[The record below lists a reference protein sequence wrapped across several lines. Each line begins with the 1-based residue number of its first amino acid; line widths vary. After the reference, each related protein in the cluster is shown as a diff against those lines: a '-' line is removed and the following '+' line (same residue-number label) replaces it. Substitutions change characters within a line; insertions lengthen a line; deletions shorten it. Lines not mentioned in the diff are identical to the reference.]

1 MRKITCKNGQAYL
14 EFGNTYSPFVLL
26 NVEGIYSV
34 NFSVNATENS
44 MSDGAT
50 FIGSNAQ
57 LRNIIL
63 TIGDK
68 DNHGENRRKL
78 YEVFKPRQKSTFIY
92 EEEDGDFKEKRV
104 IEYYTESINNNG
116 YGKGH
121 RVTTISLICPE
132 PMFSDN
138 FDTNIAMTSWINK
151 FEFMHEFKAEEFATK
166 KKEKLVVIDN
176 LSTVENIGMEI
187 SIKAEGKVSNP
198 KVYHAESGEYI
209 QVGTAS
215 KPLNMVYGDELIIS
229 TLKDNK
235 NVWLIHDGVKTNVN
249 EYIDEAS
256 NYIQLQSGS
265 NTIRYFA
272 ENEDNL
278 LVSIKFRQKYLGV

>member
-1 MRKITCKNGQAYL
+1 MRKITCKNGQSYL
-14 EFGNTYSPFVLL
+14 EFGNTYCPFVLM
-26 NVEGIYSV
+26 NVEGIYSI
-34 NFSVNATENS
+34 NFSVNTTENS

-57 LRNIIL
+57 PRNIIL

-68 DNHGENRRKL
+68 DNHGVNRRKL

-121 RVTTISLICPE
+121 RVATISLICPE

-151 FEFMHEFKAEEFATK
+151 FEFMHEFKSEEFAAK
-166 KKEKLVVIDN
+166 KKEKLVAIDN

-187 SIKAEGKVSNP
+187 SIKAEGEASNP
-198 KVYHAESGEYI
+198 KVYHVESDEYI
-209 QVGTAS
+209 QVGTPS